1 MKFRKRLGG
10 IWREKNSNESFT
22 YSAQA
27 GLLDDFVMVMSMGL
41 EAYSTMD
48 GKPAMLNQT
57 GDLI

>member
-27 GLLDDFVMVMSMGL
+27 GLLDDFVMVMAMSWD
-41 EAYSTMD
+41 AYSKMD
-48 GKPAMLNQT
+48 GKPAMVNQA
-57 GDLI
+57 GDPI

>member
-1 MKFRKRLGG
+1 MKFRKRLVAFEGKD
-10 IWREKNSNESFT
+10 IAYELFT
-22 YSAQA
+22 YSAPA